1 MLRLNCLGENGLRW
15 TIKKEDEKVLKQ
27 TLVNEIQDEEE
38 RAKVEL
44 V

>member
-1 MLRLNCLGENGLRW
+1 MNCLGESGLRW
-15 TIKKEDEKVLKQ
+15 TIKKEDEKVLEQ

-38 RAKVEL
+38 RAKVEFVL